1 MLQFLGGFGN
11 VKSKEFPPNS
21 IINSQLVKF
30 PPKLVFLPEY
40 VHCTMSTMATM
51 NANIPK
57 LPEIVCSNFALAFTV
72 KSENTY

>member
-1 MLQFLGGFGN
+1 MLAHL
-11 VKSKEFPPNS
+11 KSKEFPPNS
-21 IINSQLVKF
+21 IINSQLVKIVPKISF
-30 PPKLVFLPEY
+30 PPGI
-40 VHCTMSTMATM
+40 CTMSTMATM